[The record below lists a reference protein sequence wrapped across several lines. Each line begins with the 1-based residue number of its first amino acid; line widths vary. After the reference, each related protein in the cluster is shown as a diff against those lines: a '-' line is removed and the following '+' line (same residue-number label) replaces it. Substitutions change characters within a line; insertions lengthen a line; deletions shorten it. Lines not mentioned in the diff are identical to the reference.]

1 MVYEAVTDPE
11 VPPLPPHIRVE
22 QAKGMAQALIKDPS
36 RGKMI
41 RESLKGKV
49 SEFVNLSW
57 QSSGVHL

>member
-11 VPPLPPHIRVE
+11 VPPLPPYIRVE

-49 SEFVNLSW
+49 SEFVNR
-57 QSSGVHL
+57 